1 MGYLFQRNKNHPH
14 LYRNAI
20 LLFLSVGA
28 FLLWGFHFM
37 IEQLFYINHSP
48 FFERLMQDFV
58 YLRLGNVLLVFGF
71 FALMRN
77 VITSQLIKTI
87 GQKWSEF
94 QTLKYK
100 ANTQPFYVLMNHQG
114 ENLVAPIGYTLDTD
128 DPDEFYKWLKQG
140 ITAFGK

>member
-1 MGYLFQRNKNHPH
+1 MLDFTGWSCVNCRKMEQNVWPNPQVLDALRNEVVLIS
-14 LYRNAI
+14 LYVDDKRE
-20 LLFLSVGA
+20 LPESEVK
-28 FLLWGFHFM
+28 
-37 IEQLFYINHSP
+37 P
-48 FFERLMQDFV
+48 
-58 YLRLGNVLLVFGF
+58 
-71 FALMRN
+71 
-77 VITSQLIKTI
+77 SQIREGKMIKTI

-140 ITAFGK
+140 IKAFGK